1 MPSPTTI
8 NRRAKKYGHKL
19 KQFLPDCVAGTDA
32 DAVIPDGTKCHSQDD
47 DRSSH
52 SVQATLGEDTAEESR
67 SLLDLSVNADW
78 DETAAELDDIGAVT
92 DDATVV
98 SDADS
103 GIVTAFT
110 DENRDHQLDLVHVG
124 RTLGYTLWDDGVF
137 SLDRRKEIVSEVID
151 EVFHLKNSV
160 AKHRPA
166 EEFAA
171 IRSRIAR
178 TRERLEKTAWQLEQF
193 GSAKA
198 AGYLRRWLPS
208 IVTFA
213 EHAVEGFEVPWTS
226 NPVERLMGEVSKRCK
241 NQWMRWTAEGLE
253 AILQLRLVKY
263 ADPEYYQAFLDE
275 LLQRSTKTAINCDL
289 SIESTSGKVCRP
301 LCNTTHFWGKW
312 VFAGHCVGFEARVFG
327 WWSAAIFGRR
337 GSVGEHALGVGIRPD
352 VHHPGRPTRWVQY
365 LRERGIRV
373 DQPVLLPGG
382 DAWCAGMGVPRETWV
397 GFAVVAAVHCWW
409 RFDAVSVACGDEHHT
424 DRSPPPVVDEN
435 RLWPLWVDNSV
446 VSDVLGIEPV

>member
-110 DENRDHQLDLVHVG
+110 DENRDHQLDPSTSAERWVTPLG
-124 RTLGYTLWDDGVF
+124 RWRLP
-137 SLDRRKEIVSEVID
+137 LDRRKEIVSEVID

-226 NPVERLMGEVSKRCK
+226 NPVERPMGEVSKRCK

-275 LLQRSTKTAINCDL
+275 LLQRSIKTAINCDL
-289 SIESTSGKVCRP
+289 SIESTSGKV
-301 LCNTTHFWGKW
+301 
-312 VFAGHCVGFEARVFG
+312 
-327 WWSAAIFGRR
+327 
-337 GSVGEHALGVGIRPD
+337 
-352 VHHPGRPTRWVQY
+352 
-365 LRERGIRV
+365 
-373 DQPVLLPGG
+373 
-382 DAWCAGMGVPRETWV
+382 
-397 GFAVVAAVHCWW
+397 
-409 RFDAVSVACGDEHHT
+409 
-424 DRSPPPVVDEN
+424 
-435 RLWPLWVDNSV
+435 
-446 VSDVLGIEPV
+446 

>member
-1 MPSPTTI
+1 MATVTSASNAPAPTPAQLSQLPENTSSLSTTSKIQPLPQTNPATSGPSKTFSTSTGRTAISRTSPPK
-8 NRRAKKYGHKL
+8 RRSRYLAQLSRRCQSRRQLRLDAVADHHQPPCQKYGHKL

-289 SIESTSGKVCRP
+289 SIESTSGKV
-301 LCNTTHFWGKW
+301 
-312 VFAGHCVGFEARVFG
+312 
-327 WWSAAIFGRR
+327 
-337 GSVGEHALGVGIRPD
+337 
-352 VHHPGRPTRWVQY
+352 
-365 LRERGIRV
+365 
-373 DQPVLLPGG
+373 
-382 DAWCAGMGVPRETWV
+382 
-397 GFAVVAAVHCWW
+397 
-409 RFDAVSVACGDEHHT
+409 
-424 DRSPPPVVDEN
+424 
-435 RLWPLWVDNSV
+435 
-446 VSDVLGIEPV
+446 

>member
-1 MPSPTTI
+1 MHATI
-8 NRRAKKYGHKL
+8 DVRFELSIDDDKT
-19 KQFLPDCVAGTDA
+19 LPLATLAEAVTDQNLEAVLLESLVESLDAASVEALCGEKHAHGNGDQRFQRAGTDTRT
-32 DAVIPDGTKCHSQDD
+32 AVTTAGEHEFSL
-47 DRSSH
+47 H
-52 SVQATLGEDTAEESR
+52 YVEDTAASPDESSYFRPVEDVLDFDGQNRYQQDIAAKSVDPLPR
-67 SLLDLSVNADW
+67 SAIETLPITATASSRCRRRPPSTAVPRNTATSSNSSFQTVSLAQTLTPSFLTGQSATAKTTTARPTPSKQRSAKTPPKSHAPLLDLSVNADW

-110 DENRDHQLDLVHVG
+110 DENRDHQLDPSTSAERWVTPSGTMASL
-124 RTLGYTLWDDGVF
+124 

-213 EHAVEGFEVPWTS
+213 EHAVEGSRFRGPRTPS
-226 NPVERLMGEVSKRCK
+226 N
-241 NQWMRWTAEGLE
+241 
-253 AILQLRLVKY
+253 
-263 ADPEYYQAFLDE
+263 D
-275 LLQRSTKTAINCDL
+275 
-289 SIESTSGKVCRP
+289 
-301 LCNTTHFWGKW
+301 
-312 VFAGHCVGFEARVFG
+312 
-327 WWSAAIFGRR
+327 
-337 GSVGEHALGVGIRPD
+337 
-352 VHHPGRPTRWVQY
+352 
-365 LRERGIRV
+365 
-373 DQPVLLPGG
+373 
-382 DAWCAGMGVPRETWV
+382 
-397 GFAVVAAVHCWW
+397 
-409 RFDAVSVACGDEHHT
+409 
-424 DRSPPPVVDEN
+424 
-435 RLWPLWVDNSV
+435 
-446 VSDVLGIEPV
+446 

>member
-8 NRRAKKYGHKL
+8 NRRARNTATSSNSSFQTVSL
-19 KQFLPDCVAGTDA
+19 AQTLTPSFLTGQSATAKTTTARPT
-32 DAVIPDGTKCHSQDD
+32 
-47 DRSSH
+47 R
-52 SVQATLGEDTAEESR
+52 QATLGEDTAEESR

-178 TRERLEKTAWQLEQF
+178 TNREDSVATGAVRVSKGCRVSSAVAAVDCDVRRARCRGVRGSVDLE
-193 GSAKA
+193 
-198 AGYLRRWLPS
+198 
-208 IVTFA
+208 
-213 EHAVEGFEVPWTS
+213 
-226 NPVERLMGEVSKRCK
+226 PVERLMGEVGSAV
-241 NQWMRWTAEGLE
+241 QEPVDA
-253 AILQLRLVKY
+253 
-263 ADPEYYQAFLDE
+263 LDS
-275 LLQRSTKTAINCDL
+275 RGIGSDTN
-289 SIESTSGKVCRP
+289 
-301 LCNTTHFWGKW
+301 
-312 VFAGHCVGFEARVFG
+312 FG
-327 WWSAAIFGRR
+327 W
-337 GSVGEHALGVGIRPD
+337 
-352 VHHPGRPTRWVQY
+352 
-365 LRERGIRV
+365 
-373 DQPVLLPGG
+373 
-382 DAWCAGMGVPRETWV
+382 
-397 GFAVVAAVHCWW
+397 
-409 RFDAVSVACGDEHHT
+409 
-424 DRSPPPVVDEN
+424 
-435 RLWPLWVDNSV
+435 
-446 VSDVLGIEPV
+446 

>member
-1 MPSPTTI
+1 MHATIDVRFELSIDDDKTLPLATLAEAVTDQNLEAVLLESLVESLDAASVEALCGEKHAHGNGDQRFQRAGTDTRTAVTTAGEHEFLSPLRRRYSRFPRRIQLLPARRRRSRLRRAEPLSAGHRRQSVDLATSLSYRDAANHGDSFVSMPSPTTI

-52 SVQATLGEDTAEESR
+52 SRQATLGEDTAEESR

-92 DDATVV
+92 LTTRRSSVTLIAAASSQPLPTKTVTT
-98 SDADS
+98 S
-103 GIVTAFT
+103 F
-110 DENRDHQLDLVHVG
+110 DLVHVG

-275 LLQRSTKTAINCDL
+275 L
-289 SIESTSGKVCRP
+289 
-301 LCNTTHFWGKW
+301 
-312 VFAGHCVGFEARVFG
+312 
-327 WWSAAIFGRR
+327 
-337 GSVGEHALGVGIRPD
+337 
-352 VHHPGRPTRWVQY
+352 PTF
-365 LRERGIRV
+365 
-373 DQPVLLPGG
+373 DQ
-382 DAWCAGMGVPRETWV
+382 
-397 GFAVVAAVHCWW
+397 
-409 RFDAVSVACGDEHHT
+409 
-424 DRSPPPVVDEN
+424 
-435 RLWPLWVDNSV
+435 NSNQ
-446 VSDVLGIEPV
+446 L